1 MRCLLQIPKY
11 LLEVIFSVFNMTL
24 IFLAAGEKRKNL
36 IRYVIH
42 DIYRKKQNQ
51 FPHIAIPSATTGKM
65 SHEEDL
71 G

>member
-51 FPHIAIPSATTGKM
+51 FPHTAIPSATTGKM